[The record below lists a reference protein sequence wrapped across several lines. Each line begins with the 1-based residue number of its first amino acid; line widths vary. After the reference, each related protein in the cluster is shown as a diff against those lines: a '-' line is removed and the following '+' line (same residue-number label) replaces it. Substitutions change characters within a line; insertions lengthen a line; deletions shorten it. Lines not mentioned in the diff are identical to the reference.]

1 MCHGGY
7 RFPLGPVV
15 FQVGQADVL
24 EGWAMDVGQ
33 LLPTFTTAR
42 PQDHLGNK
50 LAGLWQ
56 CNALEVPWVKSI
68 QVKRVSVWVKSLR
81 AKSVWVK
88 VCG

>member
-15 FQVGQADVL
+15 LQVGQADVL

-33 LLPTFTTAR
+33 LLPTFGTT
-42 PQDHLGNK
+42 
-50 LAGLWQ
+50 LAINLLDCGS
-56 CNALEVPWVKSI
+56 AMPWKCHGS
-68 QVKRVSVWVKSLR
+68 
-81 AKSVWVK
+81 K